1 MKIRSITLVAMF
13 AAVTAVCS
21 QISIPIPF
29 SQVPFSMG
37 IFAVL
42 LTGALLP
49 KYQALAAQLVYLL
62 IGAVGIP
69 VYAQFTGGLSILAGP
84 TGGYLVAYPIMA
96 FFIAFVCEKFQ
107 THIYPASLIA
117 TLVSLLICYLF
128 GSGWL
133 AIQSGTSFGAA
144 LLAGAAPF
152 AVFDIIKGILSC
164 SLALVLRRALKKAN
178 LYEPV

>member
-1 MKIRSITLVAMF
+1 MKIRSITLIAMF

-21 QISIPIPF
+21 QIAIPLPF

-37 IFAVL
+37 IFAVF

-69 VYAQFTGGLSILAGP
+69 VYAQFTGGLSILVGP
-84 TGGYLVAYPIMA
+84 TGGYLVAYPV
-96 FFIAFVCEKFQ
+96 IAFLIAFACEKFQ
-107 THIYPASLIA
+107 NHVYPASLVA
-117 TLVSLLICYLF
+117 TLSSLLICYLF

-133 AIQSGTSFGAA
+133 AVQSGMGFEAA
-144 LLAGAAPF
+144 FLTGAAPF
-152 AVFDIIKGILSC
+152 AVFDIIKGVLSC
-164 SLALVLRRALKKAN
+164 SLALVLRKALKKAN

>member
-62 IGAVGIP
+62 IGAVAVSYTHLD
-69 VYAQFTGGLSILAGP
+69 VYKRQTSSSSEEAG
-84 TGGYLVAYPIMA
+84 
-96 FFIAFVCEKFQ
+96 
-107 THIYPASLIA
+107 
-117 TLVSLLICYLF
+117 
-128 GSGWL
+128 
-133 AIQSGTSFGAA
+133 
-144 LLAGAAPF
+144 
-152 AVFDIIKGILSC
+152 
-164 SLALVLRRALKKAN
+164 
-178 LYEPV
+178 

>member
-84 TGGYLVAYPIMA
+84 VSYTHLADRLQQADLVQRHNSTARYHDNRH
-96 FFIAFVCEKFQ
+96 C
-107 THIYPASLIA
+107 
-117 TLVSLLICYLF
+117 
-128 GSGWL
+128 L
-133 AIQSGTSFGAA
+133 ADCTS
-144 LLAGAAPF
+144 
-152 AVFDIIKGILSC
+152 
-164 SLALVLRRALKKAN
+164 N
-178 LYEPV
+178 T